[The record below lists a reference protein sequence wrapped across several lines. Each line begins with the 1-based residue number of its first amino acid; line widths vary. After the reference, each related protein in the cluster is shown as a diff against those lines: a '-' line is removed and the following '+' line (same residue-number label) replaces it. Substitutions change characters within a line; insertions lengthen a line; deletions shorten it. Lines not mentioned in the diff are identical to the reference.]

1 MRLRDKIHNY
11 LQEKA
16 LDKAILD
23 LVGPWW
29 KWNINIVDNKVYF
42 NFKETNFKLLEN
54 FELILP
60 SCDEIK
66 KQAKKKYK
74 KFDDNFIKDIVYR
87 IKFPMWG
94 EFCDKCR
101 NLILTAKDSDILLG
115 SNDSKKIDIRSK
127 GLVRIQGYLSSS
139 DININAKTIELYQAN
154 NLYGNSINLNAEFV
168 EFNRTYTTSKN
179 LNINSSLLSF
189 DNSEIMCSKNINIK
203 SDMIETKN
211 TSLKAK
217 NKIEINNTN
226 CDEIKEVDAPIIRYN
241 GQDISYSESIIKP
254 KLMGNLIEVLKE
266 IRSKTYSMIENQV
279 KIETQKYKQDL
290 ENSLNNK
297 SITKILKK

>member
-1 MRLRDKIHNY
+1 
-11 LQEKA
+11 
-16 LDKAILD
+16 
-23 LVGPWW
+23 
-29 KWNINIVDNKVYF
+29 
-42 NFKETNFKLLEN
+42 
-54 FELILP
+54 
-60 SCDEIK
+60 
-66 KQAKKKYK
+66 
-74 KFDDNFIKDIVYR
+74 
-87 IKFPMWG
+87 
-94 EFCDKCR
+94 
-101 NLILTAKDSDILLG
+101 
-115 SNDSKKIDIRSK
+115 
-127 GLVRIQGYLSSS
+127 
-139 DININAKTIELYQAN
+139 
-154 NLYGNSINLNAEFV
+154 
-168 EFNRTYTTSKN
+168 
-179 LNINSSLLSF
+179 
-189 DNSEIMCSKNINIK
+189 
-203 SDMIETKN
+203 MIETKN